1 MSLGLQIARPN
12 SGGRHAIEHGPVRG
26 LAAFRLAPRSR
37 LGLSRGLGVGTK
49 VGAAVG
55 GTIMSIAPATGPA
68 APFVLLAGALVEL
81 FSAFFGGGCGGAC
94 IAAAEREQIYEAT
107 ADNILACAKAGL
119 ISGSGAAA
127 AIQAMIT
134 AGEQAEA
141 QLQTSQGKA
150 GGVNLTKATAG
161 QVSAASAYGAPT
173 VPFTLSACQALY
185 IPLSKSGWYQGSLA
199 QAQQLSDQVLPQ
211 IATADAQSVSSV
223 TSGVASELSTALGVS
238 ISPTVLLIVA
248 GVGAYLMLA
257 K

>member
-1 MSLGLQIARPN
+1 
-12 SGGRHAIEHGPVRG
+12 
-26 LAAFRLAPRSR
+26 
-37 LGLSRGLGVGTK
+37 
-49 VGAAVG
+49 
-55 GTIMSIAPATGPA
+55 MSIAPATGPA